1 MRALQKIN
9 YGKALTLAWYCGGFF
24 LIRTLKSKSA
34 SEKFLCSPGDK
45 NCVVTTMILQ
55 NAKHYTVSLQNK
67 VAAKNR

>member
-34 SEKFLCSPGDK
+34 SEKFLCSAGDK